1 MAIKSV
7 LIGISGGVDSAV
19 AAYLLIKEGY
29 RVEGLYIFN
38 GFPNRA
44 EDDAVRVAEKL
55 SIPLHRVD
63 IAKSFKIDIVDYF
76 LGEYK
81 SARTP
86 NPCIV
91 CNKKIKFHYLLN
103 ESKKRKLDYIAT
115 GHYARIEGLGGT
127 NGLRLA
133 RGKDRKKDQTYF
145 LFQLGQ
151 KELSK
156 LLLPNGD
163 LTKDEV
169 KQVGADLGFESLTE
183 RESQEICF
191 IPDDDYKGFIEND
204 HTFQPGNIVTR
215 RGEIVGKHRGIH
227 SLTIGQR
234 RGLNIASERPYY
246 VLEIDKERNEVI
258 VGRDEEQYC
267 DGLTA
272 QNVTWASQ
280 IYSAATN
287 IKATT
292 HIRYRHRGAASEI
305 TLIPPSNGGKHKAD
319 TVYVRF
325 DSPQKAIAPGQA
337 AVFYQGE
344 ILIGG
349 GWIVKGVHSD

>member
-19 AAYLLIKEGY
+19 AAHLLKEKGY
-29 RVEGLYIFN
+29 RVEGLYIYN

-44 EDDAVRVAEKL
+44 EEDAVRVAEKL
-55 SIPLHRVD
+55 SIPLHRID
-63 IAKSFKIDIVDYF
+63 IARSFRNDVVDYF
-76 LGEYK
+76 VTEYR

-91 CNKKIKFHYLLN
+91 CNKKIKFRYFLS
-103 ESKKRKLDYIAT
+103 EAKKRNIDFIST
-115 GHYARIEGLGGT
+115 GHYARIKDMGGT
-127 NGLRLA
+127 NGLRLR

-151 KELSK
+151 KELST

-163 LTKDEV
+163 MTKDEV
-169 KQVGADLGFESLTE
+169 KQIGADLGFGSLTE

-191 IPDDDYKGFIEND
+191 ISDDDYKGFIEKD
-204 HTFQPGNIVTR
+204 HIFHSGNIVTT

-246 VLEIDKERNEVI
+246 VLKIDKEKNEVI
-258 VGRDEEQYC
+258 VGRDEDQYC
-267 DGLTA
+267 DGLIA
-272 QNVTWASQ
+272 QNITWASQ
-280 IYSAATN
+280 IYSAATT
-287 IKATT
+287 IKAIT

-305 TLIPPSNGGKHKAD
+305 TVSPPVKGKKYNAD

-325 DSPQKAIAPGQA
+325 DIPQKAIAPGQV
-337 AVFYQGE
+337 AVFYQGD

-349 GWIVKGVHSD
+349 GWIMKGVHGD

>member
-19 AAYLLIKEGY
+19 AAYLLKEEGY
-29 RVEGLYIFN
+29 RVEGLYLYN

-44 EDDAVRVAEKL
+44 EDDAVRVAEIL
-55 SIPLHRVD
+55 SIPLHRID
-63 IAKSFKIDIVDYF
+63 ITRAFKNNIVDYF
-76 LGEYK
+76 VAEYRA
-81 SARTP
+81 ARTP
-86 NPCIV
+86 NPCII
-91 CNKKIKFHYLLN
+91 CNKKIKFHYLRT
-103 ESKKRKLDYIAT
+103 EAKKRRLDYIAT
-115 GHYARIEGLGGT
+115 GHYARIEDLGGT
-127 NGLRLA
+127 NGLRLG

-145 LFQLGQ
+145 LFRLGQ
-151 KELSK
+151 QELST

-163 LTKDEV
+163 MTKDEV
-169 KQVGADLGFESLTE
+169 KQVGTDLGFGSLTE

-191 IPDDDYKGFIEND
+191 IPDDDYKGFIEKD
-204 HTFQPGNIVTR
+204 HNFQPGNIVTA
-215 RGEIVGKHRGIH
+215 RGDIVGKHRGIH

-258 VGRDEEQYC
+258 VGRDEDQYC
-267 DGLTA
+267 NGLIA
-272 QNVTWASQ
+272 RNVTWASQ
-280 IYSAATN
+280 IYSAATT

-305 TLIPPSNGGKHKAD
+305 TVAEPFNGKKHSAD
-319 TVYVRF
+319 TVHVRF
-325 DSPQKAIAPGQA
+325 DTPQKAIAPGQA
-337 AVFYQGE
+337 AVFYQGD

-349 GWIVKGVHSD
+349 GWIVTGVHSD